1 MHLNVPIDAS
11 RYRFPRPLRS
21 EIAMTELSEQ
31 VASGYAESATKGE
44 VQASQMNQN
53 AVEFM
58 IGAQKLMLEELVF
71 YTDEMLE
78 RARTEMKLFTE
89 FAAKMAGAHSV
100 KDVNTMC
107 RECGQHQLDFLR
119 RDSARLFKHGERI
132 IATTSHLISG
142 DPLN

>member
-1 MHLNVPIDAS
+1 
-11 RYRFPRPLRS
+11 
-21 EIAMTELSEQ
+21 MTELSEQ
-31 VASGYAESATKGE
+31 VASGSAESAATGAA
-44 VQASQMNQN
+44 QASQLNQN
-53 AVEFM
+53 AVEFL
-58 IGAQKLMLEELVF
+58 IGAQRLMFEEFVF

-89 FAAKMAGAHSV
+89 LGAKLAGAHSV

-119 RDSARLFKHGERI
+119 RDSERLFKHGARI

>member
-1 MHLNVPIDAS
+1 
-11 RYRFPRPLRS
+11 
-21 EIAMTELSEQ
+21 MTELSQQ
-31 VASGYAESATKGE
+31 VASGSAESAAKGE
-44 VQASQMNQN
+44 AQASQLNQN

-58 IGAQKLMLEELVF
+58 IGAQRLMFEEFVF

-78 RARTEMKLFTE
+78 RTRTEMKLFTE

>member
-1 MHLNVPIDAS
+1 MS
-11 RYRFPRPLRS
+11 RSTPAAIFSS
-21 EIAMTELSEQ
+21 EFEIGVVMTELSEQ
-31 VASGYAESATKGE
+31 VASGSVESTAKGE
-44 VQASQMNQN
+44 VQASQLNQN
-53 AVEFM
+53 AVEFV
-58 IGAQKLMLEELVF
+58 IGAQRLMFEELVF

-78 RARTEMKLFTE
+78 RTRTEMRLFTE

-107 RECGQHQLDFLR
+107 RECGQHHLDFLR

-142 DPLN
+142 DPLH

>member
-1 MHLNVPIDAS
+1 MQLNIPVDAS
-11 RYRFPRPLRS
+11 RYRYCRSLKS
-21 EIAMTELSEQ
+21 EIVMTELSEQ
-31 VASGYAESATKGE
+31 VSSGSAESAAKGE
-44 VQASQMNQN
+44 AQATQLNQN

-58 IGAQKLMLEELVF
+58 IGAQKLMFEEFVF

-78 RARTEMKLFTE
+78 RTRTEMKLFTE

-100 KDVNTMC
+100 KDVNTRC

-119 RDSARLFKHGERI
+119 RDSERLFKHGERV

>member
-1 MHLNVPIDAS
+1 
-11 RYRFPRPLRS
+11 
-21 EIAMTELSEQ
+21 MTESSEQ
-31 VASGYAESATKGE
+31 VAPGSTELTAEGAL
-44 VQASQMNQN
+44 QASQLNQN

-58 IGAQKLMLEELVF
+58 IGAQRLMFEELVF

-89 FAAKMAGAHSV
+89 FTAKMAGAHSV

-119 RDSARLFKHGERI
+119 RDSERLFRHGERI

>member
-1 MHLNVPIDAS
+1 MI
-11 RYRFPRPLRS
+11 
-21 EIAMTELSEQ
+21 ELSEQ
-31 VASGYAESATKGE
+31 VASGSVESAANGV
-44 VQASQMNQN
+44 VQASQLNQN

-58 IGAQKLMLEELVF
+58 IGAQRLMFEELVF
-71 YTDEMLE
+71 YTDEIME
-78 RARTEMKLFTE
+78 RTRTEMRLFTE

>member
-1 MHLNVPIDAS
+1 
-11 RYRFPRPLRS
+11 
-21 EIAMTELSEQ
+21 MTELSAR
-31 VASGYAESATKGE
+31 VAAGSAELAAKGE
-44 VQASQMNQN
+44 AQATQLNQN

-58 IGAQKLMLEELVF
+58 IGAQKLMLEEWVF

-107 RECGQHQLDFLR
+107 RECGQHQLAFLR
-119 RDSARLFKHGERI
+119 RDSERLFRHGERI

>member
-1 MHLNVPIDAS
+1 
-11 RYRFPRPLRS
+11 
-21 EIAMTELSEQ
+21 MTEVLEQ
-31 VASGYAESATKGE
+31 VGSGYAEAAPTGE
-44 VQASQMNQN
+44 VQASQLNQN
-53 AVEFM
+53 AVEFV
-58 IGAQKLMLEELVF
+58 IGAQRLMFEEFVF
-71 YTDEMLE
+71 YTDEMME
-78 RARTEMKLFTE
+78 RTRTEMKLFTE

>member
-1 MHLNVPIDAS
+1 MQLNISMDAS
-11 RYRFPRPLRS
+11 RYRCSRILKR
-21 EIAMTELSEQ
+21 EIVMTELSEQ
-31 VASGYAESATKGE
+31 VASGNAESAAKGE
-44 VQASQMNQN
+44 VQASQLNQN

-58 IGAQKLMLEELVF
+58 IGAQRLMFDEFVF
-71 YTDEMLE
+71 FTDEMLE
-78 RARTEMKLFTE
+78 RTRIEMKLFTE

-119 RDSARLFKHGERI
+119 RDSERLFRHGDRM

>member
-1 MHLNVPIDAS
+1 MPAAIVS
-11 RYRFPRPLRS
+11 ETLRL

-31 VASGYAESATKGE
+31 VASGYAESAAKGE
-44 VQASQMNQN
+44 VQASLLNQN
-53 AVEFM
+53 AVEFI
-58 IGAQKLMLEELVF
+58 IGAQRLMFEEFVF

-78 RARTEMKLFTE
+78 RTRTEMKLFTE

-142 DPLN
+142 DPVN